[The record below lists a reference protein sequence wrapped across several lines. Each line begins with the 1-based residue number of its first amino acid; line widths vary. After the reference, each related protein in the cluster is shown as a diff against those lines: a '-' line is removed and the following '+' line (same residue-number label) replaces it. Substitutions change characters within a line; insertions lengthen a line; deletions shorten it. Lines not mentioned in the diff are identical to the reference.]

1 MPVGIDQWRAG
12 IALAKYSPILNA
24 SFKGKLLGKIRPNM
38 KSVFEVRDICGVR
51 CLTKLRVKFSPLN
64 EDKFRH
70 NFESLSPICACNSG
84 IEDNEH
90 FLLQCPIYDQMR
102 NDLLDR
108 LSRIPGLELGNLSSG
123 ALCELLLFGN
133 PSFNDIANKLIL
145 EATISF
151 ILPTRRVE

>member
-1 MPVGIDQWRAG
+1 MGQRHG
-12 IALAKYSPILNA
+12 
-24 SFKGKLLGKIRPNM
+24 LLDKACFSQNLISLSYLTQ
-38 KSVFEVRDICGVR
+38 KFGVR

-64 EDKFRH
+64 EHKFRH

-90 FLLQCPIYDQMR
+90 FLLHCPIYDQIR
-102 NDLLDR
+102 NDLLDQ

-133 PSFNDIANKLIL
+133 PRFNDIANKLIL
-145 EATISF
+145 EETISF
-151 ILPTRRVE
+151 ILSTRRVE

>member
-1 MPVGIDQWRAG
+1 MHYAG
-12 IALAKYSPILNA
+12 SNTLGE
-24 SFKGKLLGKIRPNM
+24 FKGKLLAKIRPNM
-38 KSVFEVRDICGVR
+38 KSVFEVRDIRGVR

-64 EDKFRH
+64 EHKFRH

-90 FLLQCPIYDQMR
+90 FLMHCPIYDQMR
-102 NDLLDR
+102 NDLLDQ

-123 ALCELLLFGN
+123 ALCELLLSGN
-133 PSFNDIANKLIL
+133 PRFNDIANKLIL

-151 ILPTRRVE
+151 ILSTRRVV

>member
-1 MPVGIDQWRAG
+1 MHYAG
-12 IALAKYSPILNA
+12 SNTLGE
-24 SFKGKLLGKIRPNM
+24 FKGKLLAKIRPNM
-38 KSVFEVRDICGVR
+38 KSVFEVRDIRGVR

-64 EDKFRH
+64 EHKFRH

-90 FLLQCPIYDQMR
+90 FLLHCPIYDQMR
-102 NDLLDR
+102 NDLLDQ

-133 PSFNDIANKLIL
+133 PRFNDIANKLIL

-151 ILPTRRVE
+151 ILSTRRVV